1 MLNLKKKIL
10 VRVMDVKENSQYKSG
25 ERCKGIYE
33 PAVIY
38 GKQ

>member
-1 MLNLKKKIL
+1 
-10 VRVMDVKENSQYKSG
+10 MDVKENSQYKSG

-38 GKQ
+38 GKQQFK